1 MSSGRCQTDIVK
13 HRPTRTLSPVTATTS
28 SQSINQSINESI
40 DESID
45 ESINQTKHMDI
56 ALYVANESEAQSID
70 QNTPT
75 LSQKKKRPSDFI
87 RFC

>member
-56 ALYVANESEAQSID
+56 ALYVANESEAQS
-70 QNTPT
+70 PAVKSRMLMT
-75 LSQKKKRPSDFI
+75 LTCVFVG
-87 RFC
+87 